1 MTFLFT
7 DIEGSTR
14 LWEDFPEAMPEALAQ
29 HDAVL
34 RDAVESAGGHVVK
47 TTGDGFFAV
56 FGRAEAA
63 VMAALA
69 TQRALAAAAWGK
81 TGPLLVRVGV
91 HTGDAEF
98 GGGDYHGPAVN
109 RAARL
114 MTAGHGGQVLVSGA
128 TAALVGGRL
137 PEGAQLVAL
146 GEHRLRDLGRPE
158 LLYQLAHPDL
168 LERFPPLRTLDAFPG
183 NLPLQVSSFI
193 GREKEV
199 ARIMAALDE
208 SRAVTLTGVGGVG
221 KTRLALQVA
230 ARVLPRFREGAWL
243 VELAPIRDPERCARC
258 AGCRLRGQCPRGDDA
273 GAVVGRV
280 LAQQAAAGGAG
291 QL

>member
-1 MTFLFT
+1 MADPPSGTVTFLFT
-7 DIEGSTR
+7 DIEGSTG
-14 LWEDFPEAMPEALAQ
+14 LWEDYPEALAQ
-29 HDAVL
+29 HDAIL
-34 RDAVESAGGHVVK
+34 RDVVESAGGQVVK

-63 VMAALA
+63 LMAALA

-81 TGPLLVRVGV
+81 TGALRVRVGV

-137 PEGAQLVAL
+137 PEGAELVAL
-146 GEHRLRDLGRPE
+146 GEQRLRDLGRPE

-168 LERFPPLRTLDAFPG
+168 LGRFPPLRTLDAFPG
-183 NLPLQVSSFI
+183 NLPSMSSSAQAI
-193 GREKEV
+193 G
-199 ARIMAALDE
+199 
-208 SRAVTLTGVGGVG
+208 S
-221 KTRLALQVA
+221 
-230 ARVLPRFREGAWL
+230 
-243 VELAPIRDPERCARC
+243 
-258 AGCRLRGQCPRGDDA
+258 
-273 GAVVGRV
+273 
-280 LAQQAAAGGAG
+280 
-291 QL
+291 